1 MNVAAITNPSSL
13 ASVAKLAELSGGR
26 GADGARKPITSAAL
40 RSADPAEQRA
50 AVASQF
56 EAIIV
61 RQLLGKTMSSMLGS
75 EKSGPAANVYG
86 DMLTDAFAQQLTA
99 GSGFGLGRM
108 LEKQLTPR
116 GKVLSPP
123 APPPDVSAAQP

>member
-1 MNVAAITNPSSL
+1 MNVAALTTPASP
-13 ASVAKLAELSGGR
+13 ASVAGLTDLPDAR
-26 GADGARKPITSAAL
+26 AAGARRKPITSAAL

-75 EKSGPAANVYG
+75 EKSDPAANVYG
-86 DMLTDAFAQQLTA
+86 DMLTDAFSQQLTA

-116 GKVLSPP
+116 GKVLLSPTP
-123 APPPDVSAAQP
+123 HSNALVAQP

>member
-1 MNVAAITNPSSL
+1 MNVAALTTPSSP
-13 ASVAKLAELSGGR
+13 ASVARLTDLAASP
-26 GADGARKPITSAAL
+26 GAGAHRKPITSAAL

-86 DMLTDAFAQQLTA
+86 DMLTDAFSQQLTA

-108 LEKQLTPR
+108 LEQQLTPR

-123 APPPDVSAAQP
+123 APQANAPTAQP